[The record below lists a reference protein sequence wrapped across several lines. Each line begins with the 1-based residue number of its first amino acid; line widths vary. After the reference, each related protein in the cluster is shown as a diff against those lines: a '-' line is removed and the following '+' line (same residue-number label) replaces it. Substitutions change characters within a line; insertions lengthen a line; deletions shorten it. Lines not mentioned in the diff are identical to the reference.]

1 MTSHVQHSIQLPMV
15 FGKNSLKV
23 REFYEKLVTHVQSLE
38 MMEKLQE
45 KARLLIDKLPG
56 IRAEFVI
63 SDDNWLQLN
72 FQGFVKN
79 LRKKAKRC
87 QMVSRD

>member
-1 MTSHVQHSIQLPMV
+1 MV

-23 REFYEKLVTHVQSLE
+23 RQFYEKLLTHVQSLE

-45 KARLLIDKLPG
+45 KARLLINKLPG

-63 SDDNWLQLN
+63 SDDNGQELN
-72 FQGFVKN
+72 FQEFVKN

-87 QMVSRD
+87 HMVSRDLTD

>member
-1 MTSHVQHSIQLPMV
+1 MV

-23 REFYEKLVTHVQSLE
+23 RQFYEKLLTHVQYLE

-45 KARLLIDKLPG
+45 KARLLINKLPG

-63 SDDNWLQLN
+63 SDDNWQELN

-87 QMVSRD
+87 HMVSRDLTD

>member
-1 MTSHVQHSIQLPMV
+1 MV

-23 REFYEKLVTHVQSLE
+23 RQFYGKLLTHVIESLE

-45 KARLLIDKLPG
+45 KARLLINKLPG

-63 SDDNWLQLN
+63 SDDNWQELN

-87 QMVSRD
+87 HMVSRDLTD

>member
-1 MTSHVQHSIQLPMV
+1 MV

-63 SDDNWLQLN
+63 NDDNWQELN

-87 QMVSRD
+87 